1 VARVLA
7 ADRTIAAGSLAA
19 PAANS
24 TTGNPEQFDFVSRRL
39 GKRGLATNRKYMG
52 ETRRCPR
59 FNGLVLAK
67 KAQLARRIAAA
78 RQRLSNASR
87 P

>member
-1 VARVLA
+1 LNRFGAFILGPKL
-7 ADRTIAAGSLAA
+7 IA

-24 TTGNPEQFDFVSRRL
+24 TTGNPEQFDFISRRL
-39 GKRGLATNRKYMG
+39 GKRALATNRKYMC

-78 RQRLSNASR
+78 RRRLSNASR